1 MHTYS
6 TYVCVMVFLQTST
19 TYMHFTLQYVCK
31 YITSQS
37 PPPHTHPRCSTV
49 KYPPI
54 TALPTTSVIICFHNE
69 DYTTLLRTVYMTL
82 LNSPPRLI
90 KEIIL
95 VDDASTM
102 CECVYEILHFMYR
115 LYSAK
120 PVYKDHSS
128 YVANKCRQVVLAQ
141 RCDSITEVVH
151 GSAYSGLC
159 RQVVLIQRCV
169 SITEVAG
176 GSAYL
181 ITT

>member
-1 MHTYS
+1 
-6 TYVCVMVFLQTST
+6 
-19 TYMHFTLQYVCK
+19 
-31 YITSQS
+31 
-37 PPPHTHPRCSTV
+37 
-49 KYPPI
+49 
-54 TALPTTSVIICFHNE
+54 
-69 DYTTLLRTVYMTL
+69 MTL

-102 CECVYEILHFMYR
+102 CEYVYEILHFMYR

-151 GSAYSGLC
+151 GPAYSGLCRQVVLVQRCDSITEVVHGSAYSGLC